1 MTVTCQLQTTRS
13 TRAPISNEVRHKV
26 RHHEVKLCKHQSLAE
41 DGKAESSRD
50 PHYMCSATE
59 YPKKGQTLSI
69 PPDRIGNAVV
79 PFLTGLYTGNFL
91 RCLIKADITE
101 NNGCCIYSTE
111 SWTFNHSL
119 GIRSLLPVSL
129 GCFTR
134 QGKTN
139 STRSSDLI

>member
-59 YPKKGQTLSI
+59 ITLRYNVISAI
-69 PPDRIGNAVV
+69 NA
-79 PFLTGLYTGNFL
+79 PLYTE
-91 RCLIKADITE
+91 A
-101 NNGCCIYSTE
+101 
-111 SWTFNHSL
+111 SL
-119 GIRSLLPVSL
+119 
-129 GCFTR
+129 
-134 QGKTN
+134 
-139 STRSSDLI
+139 